1 MALDRLASCYL
12 VTKDYQQAKNSYQE
26 IIELTVKLKGV
37 SEEQKKSGLASTYHQ
52 LGRVAQEMREYAQAR
67 DFYQQALSIK
77 IEFGDR
83 FSQASTYHQLG
94 RVAEEMREYAQA
106 RDFYQQALSIKIEF
120 GDRFSQ
126 ALTYHGLGTLAEAQ
140 EDYTE
145 ARTNLQKALEIYI
158 EYKDEYSANIAR
170 EILERLP
177 E

>member
-1 MALDRLASCYL
+1 
-12 VTKDYQQAKNSYQE
+12 N
-26 IIELTVKLKGV
+26 
-37 SEEQKKSGLASTYHQ
+37 
-52 LGRVAQEMREYAQAR
+52 LGIVAQEMREYAQAR
-67 DFYQQALSIK
+67 DFYQQALSIL

-83 FSQASTYHQLG
+83 YSQAFTYQNLG
-94 RVAEEMREYAQA
+94 
-106 RDFYQQALSIKIEF
+106 I
-120 GDRFSQ
+120 
-126 ALTYHGLGTLAEAQ
+126 LAEAQ